1 MLGSVNYVAVLLAS
15 VASMAVG
22 FAWYS
27 PSLFGNAWVKAMGL
41 SKKDMESAKKKGM
54 GATMGMAFAS
64 TLVLNYVLAN
74 VLSWAGASGGVAG
87 AQVAA
92 VVWLGFFATEQLGI
106 VLWQNKSW
114 NLYAINA
121 SHWLVMLVLSGAILG
136 AM

>member
-15 VASMAVG
+15 VAAMAVG

-27 PSLFGNAWVKAMGL
+27 PSLFGNAWIKAMGL
-41 SKKDMESAKKKGM
+41 NKKDMGAAKKKGM
-54 GATMGMAFAS
+54 GGTMAMAFAS
-64 TLVLNYVLAN
+64 TLVLNFVLAN
-74 VLSWAGASGGVAG
+74 VLSWAGASDWVSG

-121 SHWLVMLVLSGAILG
+121 SHWLVMLVISGAILG